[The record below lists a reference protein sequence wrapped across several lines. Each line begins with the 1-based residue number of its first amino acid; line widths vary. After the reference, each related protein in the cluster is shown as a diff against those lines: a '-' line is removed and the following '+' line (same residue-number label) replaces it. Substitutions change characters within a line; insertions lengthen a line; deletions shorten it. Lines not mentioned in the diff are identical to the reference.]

1 MGKTIYK
8 NTLLFVFLFS
18 SGLIFG
24 QKNFNLDLNSASLN
38 IDGNKLIGFN
48 TTFDFNR
55 EEVRKGWWKYARKFG
70 NPIDMR
76 TYYVVTIPAE
86 STDGNVD
93 LTIYSQALDDT
104 DPVVF
109 SIGISDKKYKVQI
122 EELLKEFK
130 KDFYIQFYL
139 NELKLKETE
148 ATGLSERYERALQDE
163 KNEVLDLL
171 QANKE
176 SIESLKEEIR
186 KVEKVLSQKP

>member
-1 MGKTIYK
+1 M
-8 NTLLFVFLFS
+8 
-18 SGLIFG
+18 IFG